1 MFPLNVSIEYGKQ
14 FERGQGQV
22 RAGAPAAAEGRP
34 ARSGERFPCSLS
46 PAPEALV
53 KEHSSFG
60 GHSTW
65 TAKATPSTRKARWLC
80 RGPVP
85 LKPSRQQ
92 SPGCPCPARLPGPL
106 SPVRHHHQ
114 APTLPTRT
122 DAPGGGPHL
131 SPLISLDGSG
141 PFLISLL
148 PHSNEAEP
156 IAFCCNCIF
165 LLLRSLPRTHAC
177 RAPRKH
183 RSLEKPLE
191 PRPVEGTGSPPRDPG

>member
-1 MFPLNVSIEYGKQ
+1 MMSWSPRRIWDAPFQYPRGQKMFPLNVSIEYGKQ

-46 PAPEALV
+46 LAPEALV
-53 KEHSSFG
+53 NEHGSFG

-106 SPVRHHHQ
+106 SPVRR
-114 APTLPTRT
+114 LSTRSIRHPLSR
-122 DAPGGGPHL
+122 PGQM
-131 SPLISLDGSG
+131 
-141 PFLISLL
+141 
-148 PHSNEAEP
+148 
-156 IAFCCNCIF
+156 
-165 LLLRSLPRTHAC
+165 LRAVA
-177 RAPRKH
+177 RA
-183 RSLEKPLE
+183 
-191 PRPVEGTGSPPRDPG
+191 